1 MLLSLA
7 TALDACAANDKTY
20 VMKIALATL
29 DDALHQYAKNFAAAV
44 ERDSGGRIKTE
55 IYPAS
60 QLGSIERQAFRRS
73 SVHRGHTTQPFDRHH
88 RCGVR
93 DELCTPVHNRM
104 RDVCMAAAAMAT
116 KTSAFRSW
124 VS

>member
-1 MLLSLA
+1 
-7 TALDACAANDKTY
+7 
-20 VMKIALATL
+20 MKIALATL

-88 RCGVR
+88 RC
-93 DELCTPVHNRM
+93 DPLNMISSPVPIHTL
-104 RDVCMAAAAMAT
+104 AI
-116 KTSAFRSW
+116 TSAQSSSIAISSPVRICIPNW
-124 VS
+124 L